1 MNLNLERVRE
11 VIEELEQHRQLI
23 DDALKSLTSLEKGFD
38 VGASLSARKTT
49 TAIVSLRKS
58 NGAPKAVPGR
68 FACVKHPQ
76 NREFST
82 RGHCKLCQSEYMKEY
97 WSKKKKVRSARPIAP
112 KPAATAEGEA
122 EDASDFVYSKQQR
135 CPRCGLTTRLRR
147 DRDASPNESWFCL
160 GAGCELK
167 VSNYKITVD
176 RDYLPADD
184 DSILQIS

>member
-23 DDALKSLTSLEKGFD
+23 DDALKSLTSLEKVFD
-38 VGASLSARKTT
+38 GGEAQSTRKTAA
-49 TAIVSLRKS
+49 AIVSLRKS
-58 NGAPKAVPGR
+58 NGVGKVAHNG

-76 NREFST
+76 SREFSA
-82 RGHCKLCQSEYMKEY
+82 RGRCKLCQSEYMKEY
-97 WSKKKKVRSARPIAP
+97 WSKKKKMRVAKSIAP
-112 KPAATAEGEA
+112 KPAATAEA

-135 CPRCGLTTRLRR
+135 CPRCGLTTRFRR
-147 DRDASPNESWFCL
+147 DRGASPNESWVCL

-167 VSNYKITVD
+167 TSNYRITVD
-176 RDYLPADD
+176 RDYLPSDD